1 MIKTGIILLFL
12 IFSYSGYSNTD
23 SLFQSAN
30 LHYSNNEF
38 DLAIEKYEQIIA
50 KGYES
55 CELYFNLGN
64 AYYKTRNIGKA
75 IVNYE
80 RAKLLNPKNEDILFN
95 LELANSLIVDK
106 IDEIPTF
113 PLRVWISNIIQFYPS
128 DTWAIISI
136 LSFIVLLISLL
147 LYLFAKTVLLKKVSF
162 WLGILLFIV
171 TILSFNFSYQHKK
184 ILTKRDYAIVL
195 SPSLTAKSTPDI
207 NGSDLFVIHE
217 GLKVK
222 IEDTL
227 GDWCEIKLSDG
238 NKGWIRITSIEKI

>member
-1 MIKTGIILLFL
+1 MIRTGIILLFL
-12 IFSYSGYSNTD
+12 IFSFSIYSNTD
-23 SLFQSAN
+23 SLFLSAN
-30 LHYSNNEF
+30 QHYSNNEF
-38 DLAIEKYEQIIA
+38 EVAIAKYEQIIA

-55 CELYFNLGN
+55 SELYFNLGN

-113 PLRVWISNIIQFYPS
+113 PLKLWIRNIVLFLPS

-136 LSFIVLLISLL
+136 FSFIILLLALL

-162 WLGILLFIV
+162 WLGILFFISS
-171 TILSFNFSYQHKK
+171 ILSFIFSFQHKEL
-184 ILTKRDYAIVL
+184 LTKRDYAIVIN
-195 SPSLTAKSTPDI
+195 PSLTAKSTPDM
-207 NGSDLFVIHE
+207 NGTDLFVIHE

-222 IEDTL
+222 IEDLL
-227 GDWCEIKLSDG
+227 GEWCEIKLSDG
-238 NKGWIRITSIEKI
+238 NKGWVRITSIEKI